1 MSVFDSFL
9 EIAGNLGFLVG
20 DNDRRRER
28 ARKEKRSWGTEQEG
42 LAVSIAASSVDLK
55 PDETLRIEVA
65 LRNSG
70 TAEREFMVGNWLR
83 FFKLDISGP
92 SGFPVELTTFGR
104 RQLEAAQN
112 APELPMILKPD
123 EVMEADFP
131 VSVLYQLKDH
141 GEYTV
146 VGRSIANSAV
156 SNELKIRI

>member
-28 ARKEKRSWGTEQEG
+28 IRKERRSWGKEQDG
-42 LAVSIAASSVDLK
+42 LAISVAASSLEAK
-55 PDETLRIEVA
+55 QDETLRIEVA
-65 LRNSG
+65 LRNSS

-92 SGFPVELTTFGR
+92 SGSPVELTTFGR
-104 RQLEAAQN
+104 GQLEAAQN
-112 APELPMILKPD
+112 APELPMILKPGQ
-123 EVMEADFP
+123 VMEADFP
-131 VSVLYQLKDH
+131 VSVLYQLKEH

-146 VGRSIANSAV
+146 VGKSIANGAI